1 MQDKSNLYIVSVNLD
16 RAKHKDLIEWM
27 KQDVIEEDRT
37 ISTLFITALKEYRK
51 RKELAAEKE

>member
-1 MQDKSNLYIVSVNLD
+1 MQDKSNLYIVSVNL
-16 RAKHKDLIEWM
+16 LIEWM

-51 RKELAAEKE
+51 RKELAAEKEG